1 MGLLWEAYG
10 EWQFEEGHAVLEWAY
25 FPKKGDYIC
34 LDLVFL
40 AEILLGHIGAVN
52 WKNRLVQI
60 KVECFV
66 KEKPEPSKYI
76 ATVLEYIVFFSNTA
90 MTLSAY

>member
-60 KVECFV
+60 
-66 KEKPEPSKYI
+66 
-76 ATVLEYIVFFSNTA
+76 A
-90 MTLSAY
+90 

>member
-1 MGLLWEAYG
+1 MELWWRAYG
-10 EWQFEEGHAVLEWAY
+10 NRQFEEGHAVLEWAY

-34 LDLVFL
+34 LDLVFS
-40 AEILLGHIGAVN
+40 AEILLGHIGAVS

-66 KEKPEPSKYI
+66 KGIQNPQ
-76 ATVLEYIVFFSNTA
+76 NTFQ
-90 MTLSAY
+90 